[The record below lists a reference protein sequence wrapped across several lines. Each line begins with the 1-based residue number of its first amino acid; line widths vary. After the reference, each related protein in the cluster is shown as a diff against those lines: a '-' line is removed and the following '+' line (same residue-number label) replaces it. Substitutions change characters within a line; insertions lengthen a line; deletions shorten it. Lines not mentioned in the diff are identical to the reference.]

1 MGDGKMADLR
11 ILDLDEKLEQLW
23 DDNNKEKLHVIM
35 EEFKRRHYPNVLSK
49 MEQVKEVSPDHP
61 QLHRLL
67 MIIAAVCHAQMNEL
81 KTATILINQLYEQP
95 DAHDSD
101 ELLILGE
108 LAYMTDFKLA
118 RRILS
123 EAIRRLDEEQYTGAE
138 QYARGYIALAGAE
151 EQLQKYIR
159 SIKYYKQAL
168 AYHEKQDTD
177 DIQMRVHLLFKI
189 GSLSVEVGKLE
200 EAVEYLNQSIEL
212 AGEELLDVKINGL
225 VQTAKVY
232 GSLQK
237 SELVHTYLKEALGR
251 IGESTLEGTRT
262 HAEALVE
269 MGYLYF
275 ETPSYDEAVPY
286 YQEAIQIFNQIHHP
300 SSREM
305 GMIQMQYA
313 FCLANM
319 ERPRHAE
326 ATKQFEV
333 AIQWLERTNNRQ
345 LLENALIDVIDY
357 FERKKDQKNKR
368 IYEQKLVKLVNG

>member
-23 DDNNKEKLHVIM
+23 DDNNKEKLQVIM

-269 MGYLYF
+269 MGYL
-275 ETPSYDEAVPY
+275 
-286 YQEAIQIFNQIHHP
+286 
-300 SSREM
+300 
-305 GMIQMQYA
+305 
-313 FCLANM
+313 
-319 ERPRHAE
+319 
-326 ATKQFEV
+326 
-333 AIQWLERTNNRQ
+333 
-345 LLENALIDVIDY
+345 
-357 FERKKDQKNKR
+357 
-368 IYEQKLVKLVNG
+368 